1 LSYRLHQ
8 PKAKVPMT
16 HLVHTREI
24 EAVRKTRR
32 RAKWAAR
39 KHRTVTRERDP
50 IIAAID
56 RCRQAD
62 AAFVAASH
70 RFDETGTVEADIAAK
85 KAVAAFATA
94 RLTLARTVPTTP
106 AGLAAIMGFVWTQT
120 VEYGRIYFDDA
131 ELAAFIFSV
140 ASAAQAL
147 ASVFERLV

>member
-1 LSYRLHQ
+1 
-8 PKAKVPMT
+8 MT

-24 EAVRKTRR
+24 AAVKKTRR
-32 RAKWAAR
+32 RAKWVAR
-39 KHRTVTRERDP
+39 KRRTVTRERDP
-50 IIAAID
+50 IFAAID

-70 RFDETGTVEADIAAK
+70 RFDETGTVEADTAAK
-85 KAVAAFATA
+85 KAVAAFAAA

-106 AGLAAIMGFVWTQT
+106 AGLAAIMGFVWSQT
-120 VEYGRIYFDDA
+120 VEYGRIYFDDS

-147 ASVFERLV
+147 ASVFERPV

>member
-1 LSYRLHQ
+1 
-8 PKAKVPMT
+8 MT

-39 KHRTVTRERDP
+39 KRRTVTRERDP
-50 IIAAID
+50 IFATID

-62 AAFVAASH
+62 AAFVVASH
-70 RFDETGTVEADIAAK
+70 RFDETGTVEADTAAK
-85 KAVAAFATA
+85 KAAAAFAAA

-106 AGLAAIMGFVWTQT
+106 AGLAAIMGFVCSQT

-147 ASVFERLV
+147 ASGERLV

>member
-1 LSYRLHQ
+1 
-8 PKAKVPMT
+8 MT

-39 KHRTVTRERDP
+39 KRRTVTRERDP
-50 IIAAID
+50 IFAAID
-56 RCRQAD
+56 RCGQAD

-70 RFDETGTVEADIAAK
+70 RFDETGTVEADIATK
-85 KAVAAFATA
+85 KAVAAFAAA

-106 AGLAAIMGFVWTQT
+106 AGLAAIMGFVWRQT

>member
-1 LSYRLHQ
+1 
-8 PKAKVPMT
+8 MT

-24 EAVRKTRR
+24 AAVKKTRR
-32 RAKWAAR
+32 RAKWVAR
-39 KHRTVTRERDP
+39 KRRTVTRERDP

-70 RFDETGTVEADIAAK
+70 RFDETGTVEADTAAK

-106 AGLAAIMGFVWTQT
+106 AGLAAIMGFVWSQS

>member
-1 LSYRLHQ
+1 
-8 PKAKVPMT
+8 MT

-39 KHRTVTRERDP
+39 KRRTVTRECDP
-50 IIAAID
+50 IFAAID

-70 RFDETGTVEADIAAK
+70 RFDETGTVEADTAAK
-85 KAVAAFATA
+85 KAVAAFAAA

-106 AGLAAIMGFVWTQT
+106 AGLAAIMGFVSSQT
-120 VEYGRIYFDDA
+120 VEYGRIYFDDD

-147 ASVFERLV
+147 ASVFGKLI

>member
-1 LSYRLHQ
+1 
-8 PKAKVPMT
+8 MT

-24 EAVRKTRR
+24 AAVKKTRR
-32 RAKWAAR
+32 RAKWVAR
-39 KHRTVTRERDP
+39 KRRTVTPERDP
-50 IIAAID
+50 IFAAID

-70 RFDETGTVEADIAAK
+70 RFDETGTVEADTAAK
-85 KAVAAFATA
+85 KAVAAFAAA

-106 AGLAAIMGFVWTQT
+106 AGLAAIMGFVWSQT

>member
-1 LSYRLHQ
+1 
-8 PKAKVPMT
+8 MT

-39 KHRTVTRERDP
+39 KRRTVTRGRDP
-50 IIAAID
+50 IFAAID

-70 RFDETGTVEADIAAK
+70 RFDETGTVEADTAAK
-85 KAVAAFATA
+85 KAAAAFAAA
-94 RLTLARTVPTTP
+94 RLALTRTVPTTP
-106 AGLAAIMGFVWTQT
+106 AGLAAIMGFVWSQT

-147 ASVFERLV
+147 ASAFERLV

>member
-1 LSYRLHQ
+1 
-8 PKAKVPMT
+8 MT
-16 HLVHTREI
+16 HLVHT
-24 EAVRKTRR
+24 EAVRKTRKG
-32 RAKWAAR
+32 AKWAAR
-39 KHRTVTRERDP
+39 KRRTVTRERDP
-50 IIAAID
+50 IFAAID

-70 RFDETGTVEADIAAK
+70 RFDETGTVEADTAAK
-85 KAVAAFATA
+85 KAAATFAAA

-106 AGLAAIMGFVWTQT
+106 AGLAAIMGFVCTQT
-120 VEYGRIYFDDA
+120 VEYGRVYFDDA

>member
-1 LSYRLHQ
+1 
-8 PKAKVPMT
+8 MT

-39 KHRTVTRERDP
+39 KRRTVTRECDP
-50 IIAAID
+50 IFAAID

-70 RFDETGTVEADIAAK
+70 RFDETGTVEADTAAK
-85 KAVAAFATA
+85 KAVAAFAAA

-106 AGLAAIMGFVWTQT
+106 AGKLNPKRPYTNMQNARYNVMHAV
-120 VEYGRIYFDDA
+120 V
-131 ELAAFIFSV
+131 FSV
-140 ASAAQAL
+140 S
-147 ASVFERLV
+147 R

>member
-1 LSYRLHQ
+1 
-8 PKAKVPMT
+8 MT

-39 KHRTVTRERDP
+39 KRRTVTRGRDP
-50 IIAAID
+50 IFAAID

-70 RFDETGTVEADIAAK
+70 RFDETGTVEADTAAK
-85 KAVAAFATA
+85 KAAAAFAAA
-94 RLTLARTVPTTP
+94 RLALTRTVPTTP
-106 AGLAAIMGFVWTQT
+106 AGLAAIMGFVWSQT
-120 VEYGRIYFDDA
+120 VEYGRIYFDDD

-147 ASVFERLV
+147 ASAFERLV

>member
-1 LSYRLHQ
+1 M
-8 PKAKVPMT
+8 PIT

-50 IIAAID
+50 IFAAID

-106 AGLAAIMGFVWTQT
+106 AGLAAIMGFV
-120 VEYGRIYFDDA
+120 
-131 ELAAFIFSV
+131 
-140 ASAAQAL
+140 
-147 ASVFERLV
+147 